1 MEEDIKRLQ
10 SCYEHEDYYSMLTY
24 INIIIDNYYGM
35 KRKFLL
41 QIKSFINQ
49 GNYVSI
55 ESILKSLKNL

>member
-10 SCYEHEDYYSMLTY
+10 ACYEHEDYYSMLTY
-24 INIIIDNYYGM
+24 INIIIDNYYCM